1 MQPNTT
7 KTRYYQLTAAEFNW
21 EVSEGKTI
29 KAWGF
34 NNSISDPVLKANKG
48 NALVIKVKNNL
59 PEPTVVH

>member
-29 KAWGF
+29 KAWDLITAF
-34 NNSISDPVLKANKG
+34 RIPF
-48 NALVIKVKNNL
+48 
-59 PEPTVVH
+59 